1 MMQVGIFSGYF
12 PYSLEETAKKI
23 RALDFNTVQLDM
35 HFKDIDLSA
44 GQITKDKCV
53 KIRETFRDHNL
64 PISCISGYTNIIH
77 PDKAERERRVG
88 YLKEIIRHAQ
98 YLGTPY
104 VISETDTYNT
114 ESDWVHHPKNK
125 TEEGFEECR
134 KVIADL
140 SQFAYDH
147 GAVFLLET
155 YVNNVVG
162 SVEETVKMFA
172 QVDHPGL
179 GLLMDPTNYFETH
192 NIDRMDEILNQVFH
206 TLSDKIKIGHA
217 KDVKRSG
224 DDKTEKHADIGDA
237 DALESPILSAALV
250 RSNCRLRGLVR

>member
-1 MMQVGIFSGYF
+1 M
-12 PYSLEETAKKI
+12 
-23 RALDFNTVQLDM
+23 
-35 HFKDIDLSA
+35 
-44 GQITKDKCV
+44 
-53 KIRETFRDHNL
+53 
-64 PISCISGYTNIIH
+64 
-77 PDKAERERRVG
+77 
-88 YLKEIIRHAQ
+88 
-98 YLGTPY
+98 
-104 VISETDTYNT
+104 ISETGTYNT

-147 GAVFLLET
+147 GAIFLLET

-192 NIDRMDEILNQVFH
+192 NIDHM
-206 TLSDKIKIGHA
+206 
-217 KDVKRSG
+217 
-224 DDKTEKHADIGDA
+224 DA
-237 DALESPILSAALV
+237 DPQPGLRHAV
-250 RSNCRLRGLVR
+250 RQDQDRPCQGRQAFG

>member
-1 MMQVGIFSGYF
+1 M
-12 PYSLEETAKKI
+12 
-23 RALDFNTVQLDM
+23 
-35 HFKDIDLSA
+35 
-44 GQITKDKCV
+44 
-53 KIRETFRDHNL
+53 
-64 PISCISGYTNIIH
+64 SGYTNIIH
-77 PDKAERERRVG
+77 PDKAERDKRVG
-88 YLKEIIRHAQ
+88 YLKEIIRNARHF
-98 YLGTPY
+98 GTPY
-104 VISETDTYNT
+104 VISETGTYNT

-140 SQFAYDH
+140 AQTAYDH

-192 NIDRMDEILNQVFH
+192 NIDAM
-206 TLSDKIKIGHA
+206 DKILEPGL
-217 KDVKRSG
+217 R
-224 DDKTEKHADIGDA
+224 HADRQDQDRPRQGRE
-237 DALESPILSAALV
+237 ALGRRQVGEACRHRRRRTRWRATPSAASA
-250 RSNCRLRGLVR
+250 RSSCRRRASARSTTTSTSSGSPRSTRTSRSSSST